1 MTAADTL
8 RQVVSALDA
17 VAMAHM
23 LVGSFASSL
32 HGVARSTADIDLV
45 VAAEPGSIDRL
56 LLGLDRERF
65 YVDEGAARALPPGD
79 QFNVIDT
86 TNGWKV
92 DLVRKRDRPFSVA
105 EFERRVPTAVLGVP
119 VFAATAED
127 TVLAKLE
134 WSKAGGSDRQL
145 DDVVDLLRVR
155 RADLDDAYLDHW
167 AGELGVVDL
176 LEAARQSR

>member
-79 QFNVIDT
+79 QFHVIDT

-92 DLVRKRDRPFSVA
+92 DLVRKRDRPGGRA
-105 EFERRVPTAVLGVP
+105 RRSRPARGRPP
-119 VFAATAED
+119 VT
-127 TVLAKLE
+127 LR
-134 WSKAGGSDRQL
+134 AGRSLKRCRRQ
-145 DDVVDLLRVR
+145 
-155 RADLDDAYLDHW
+155 W
-167 AGELGVVDL
+167 PGPP
-176 LEAARQSR
+176 S